1 VAAQPAGTAS
11 QDVGG
16 GLALLVIEAQTAHV
30 IAEDVRDTKRPF
42 VARHVRIWAVSLSG
56 SGGRVGF

>member
-1 VAAQPAGTAS
+1 VATQPAGTAS

-30 IAEDVRDTKRPF
+30 IAEDVRDTK
-42 VARHVRIWAVSLSG
+42 AA
-56 SGGRVGF
+56 

>member
-1 VAAQPAGTAS
+1 
-11 QDVGG
+11 VGG